1 MYYLFVIIILMAIA
15 FLFTN
20 TTETFKPQQA
30 RRYHN
35 SNYFNRRHYPKYYNR
50 RHYRYNNNN
59 NNNYGYNNLLLG
71 YGLPLYYTTVDN
83 TCDTCIDKTVNDCSM
98 CFNCV
103 WCFKNGSKIDTGKC
117 VHKNDCI

>member
-1 MYYLFVIIILMAIA
+1 MYYLFVIIILIAIS

-20 TTETFKPQQA
+20 TTETFKPRQA

-50 RHYRYNNNN
+50 RHYRYNNN